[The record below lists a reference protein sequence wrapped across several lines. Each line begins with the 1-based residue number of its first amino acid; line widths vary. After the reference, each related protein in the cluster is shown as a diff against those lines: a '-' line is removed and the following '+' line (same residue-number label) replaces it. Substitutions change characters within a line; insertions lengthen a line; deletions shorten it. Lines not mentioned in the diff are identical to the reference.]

1 MMARSF
7 PLAGLLRLRQVQQDQ
22 AAIDLSAANS
32 RVNESTARQR
42 RARSVLGA
50 TPSEATSAAVLY
62 AVAASR
68 AASRSMLAE
77 LQALD
82 CDHRS
87 SLDAANAEFTAARA
101 RSIGLEKLEV
111 RYDDAVASGVLVAE
125 QAVLD
130 EIASTSWHRTRNED
144 AG

>member
-1 MMARSF
+1 MSRSF

-22 AAIDLSAANS
+22 AAIDLSAANA
-32 RVNESTARQR
+32 RVAEGTARQR
-42 RARSVLGA
+42 RARSALGA
-50 TPSEATSAAVLY
+50 TSSEATSASVLY

-82 CDHRS
+82 CDHRV
-87 SLDAANAEFTAARA
+87 SLDAANTVFTAARA

-111 RYDDAVASGVLVAE
+111 RFDDAVAHGILAAE
-125 QAVLD
+125 QATLD
-130 EIASTSWHRTRNED
+130 EISSTSWHRTREVD

>member
-1 MMARSF
+1 MARSF

-22 AAIDLSAANS
+22 AAIELFAANAKA
-32 RVNESTARQR
+32 RESSARQH
-42 RARSVLGA
+42 RARAALGA
-50 TPSEATSAAVLY
+50 TPSEATSASVLY

-77 LQALD
+77 LEALD
-82 CDHRS
+82 CDHRDA
-87 SLDAANAEFTAARA
+87 LDTASAAFSAARA
-101 RSIGLEKLEV
+101 KSIGLEKLEV
-111 RYDDAVASGVLVAE
+111 RFDDALSSGMLVAE

-130 EIASTSWHRTRNED
+130 EIASTSWHRTDSED

>member
-1 MMARSF
+1 MARSF

-22 AAIDLSAANS
+22 AAIDLSTANA
-32 RVNESTARQR
+32 RVAEGTARQR
-42 RARSVLGA
+42 RARSSLGA
-50 TPSEATSAAVLY
+50 TSSEATSASVLY

-77 LQALD
+77 LQSLD
-82 CDHRS
+82 CDHRA
-87 SLDAANAEFTAARA
+87 SLDVANTAFIAARA
-101 RSIGLEKLEV
+101 RSIGLEKREV
-111 RYDDAVASGVLVAE
+111 RFDDAVANGMLVAE

-130 EIASTSWHRTRNED
+130 EISSTSWHRARGVD

>member
-1 MMARSF
+1 MARSF

-22 AAIDLSAANS
+22 AAIDLSAANA
-32 RVNESTARQR
+32 RVAEGTARQR
-42 RARSVLGA
+42 RARSSLGA
-50 TPSEATSAAVLY
+50 TSSEATSAAVLY

-68 AASRSMLAE
+68 AASRGMLAE

-82 CDHRS
+82 CDHRV
-87 SLDAANAEFTAARA
+87 SLDAANTAFTAARA

-111 RYDDAVASGVLVAE
+111 RFDDAVANGMLMAE

-130 EIASTSWHRTRNED
+130 EISSTSWHRTREVD

>member
-1 MMARSF
+1 MARSF

-22 AAIDLSAANS
+22 AAIDLSAANA
-32 RVNESTARQR
+32 RVAEGSARQR
-42 RARSVLGA
+42 RARSALGA
-50 TPSEATSAAVLY
+50 TSSEAASTSVLY

-82 CDHRS
+82 CDHRAAQ
-87 SLDAANAEFTAARA
+87 DVANAAFSEARA

-111 RYDDAVASGVLVAE
+111 RFDDAVATGMLVAE

-130 EIASTSWHRTRNED
+130 EISSSSWHRTRQVD

>member
-1 MMARSF
+1 MARSF

-22 AAIDLSAANS
+22 AAIDLSVANA
-32 RVNESTARQR
+32 RVAEGTARQR
-42 RARSVLGA
+42 RARSSLGA
-50 TPSEATSAAVLY
+50 TSSEATSASVLY

-82 CDHRS
+82 CDHRA
-87 SLDAANAEFTAARA
+87 SLEVANTAFTDARA

-111 RYDDAVASGVLVAE
+111 RFDDAVANGMLVAE

-130 EIASTSWHRTRNED
+130 EISSTRWHRAREVD

>member
-1 MMARSF
+1 MARSF

-22 AAIDLSAANS
+22 AAIDLAAANA
-32 RVNESTARQR
+32 RVAEGTARQR
-42 RARSVLGA
+42 RARSSLGA
-50 TPSEATSAAVLY
+50 TSSEAASTSVLY

-68 AASRSMLAE
+68 AASRGMLAD
-77 LQALD
+77 LQALE
-82 CDHRS
+82 CDHLAALDTANTAFTSARS
-87 SLDAANAEFTAARA
+87 

-111 RYDDAVASGVLVAE
+111 RFDDAVASGALRAE

-130 EIASTSWHRTRNED
+130 EIASTGWHRTREVD

>member
-1 MMARSF
+1 MARSF

-22 AAIDLSAANS
+22 AAIDLAAANA
-32 RVNESTARQR
+32 RVAEGTARQR
-42 RARSVLGA
+42 RARSSLGA
-50 TPSEATSAAVLY
+50 TSSEATSAAVLY

-68 AASRSMLAE
+68 AASRGMLAE

-87 SLDAANAEFTAARA
+87 SLDAATEAFSAARA

-111 RYDDAVASGVLVAE
+111 RFDDEVANGVLMAE

-130 EIASTSWHRTRNED
+130 EVSATSWHRAREAD

>member
-1 MMARSF
+1 MARSF

-22 AAIDLSAANS
+22 AAIDLSAANA
-32 RVNESTARQR
+32 RVAEGTARQR
-42 RARSVLGA
+42 RTRSSLGA
-50 TPSEATSAAVLY
+50 TSSDATSASVLY
-62 AVAASR
+62 AVAAAR

-82 CDHRS
+82 CDHRA
-87 SLDAANAEFTAARA
+87 SLADANTTFTVARA

-111 RYDDAVASGVLVAE
+111 RFDDAVANGMLAAE

-130 EIASTSWHRTRNED
+130 EISSTSRHRTREVD

>member
-1 MMARSF
+1 MARLF

-22 AAIDLSAANS
+22 AAIDLSAANA
-32 RVNESTARQR
+32 RVVEGTARQR
-42 RARSVLGA
+42 RARSALGA
-50 TPSEATSAAVLY
+50 TSSEATSPAVLY

-68 AASRSMLAE
+68 AASRGMLAE

-82 CDHRS
+82 CDHRV
-87 SLDAANAEFTAARA
+87 SLDAANAVFSAARA

-111 RYDDAVASGVLVAE
+111 RFDDAVAIGMLVAE
-125 QAVLD
+125 QAVID
-130 EIASTSWHRTRNED
+130 EISSTSWHRTREVD

>member
-1 MMARSF
+1 MARSF

-22 AAIDLSAANS
+22 AAIDLSVANA
-32 RVNESTARQR
+32 RVVEGTARQR
-42 RARSVLGA
+42 RARSSLGA
-50 TPSEATSAAVLY
+50 TSSEATSASVLY

-82 CDHRS
+82 CDHRA
-87 SLDAANAEFTAARA
+87 SLEVANTAFTDARA

-111 RYDDAVASGVLVAE
+111 RFDDAVANGMLVAE

-130 EIASTSWHRTRNED
+130 EISSTRWHRAREVD